1 MRQLLENQTLE
12 SIEYL
17 ISADGFREQ
26 EKFVQ
31 KVVDIITEVYDIK
44 DFLDHDEDIEVSR
57 VIDKEEEE
65 ETVDDYLERT
75 REFNASRF

>member
-31 KVVDIITEVYDIK
+31 KVVDIITEVYDIT
-44 DFLDHDEDIEVSR
+44 DFLDHDEDAEVAKVIE
-57 VIDKEEEE
+57 DEEEM

>member
-1 MRQLLENQTLE
+1 MRELLERQTLE
-12 SIEYL
+12 NIEHL